1 MSTRWRL
8 RAYGPAA
15 LLVLVG
21 GVCAAVS
28 GSTTGQIVGYTIGTL
43 GLGAIV
49 LLVFYEIGLSEDRDR
64 AEEERRRRGRRY

>member
-15 LLVLVG
+15 LVVLAG
-21 GVCAAVS
+21 GVVAAVS
-28 GSTTGQIVGYTIGTL
+28 GSTTGQIVGYAIGTL

-64 AEEERRRRGRRY
+64 AEEERRRRGGR